1 MKKYLKLCCSLA
13 LVCLLSACKVALYSE
28 LSENEANQMLA
39 ILMANQIDASK
50 ETNKAKGLALHVP
63 KSQFIKAVEI
73 LRQNGYPKPKY
84 ASVMDV
90 FPANQLVSS
99 PEQERAKMEYLK
111 EQQIEEM
118 LAHIDGVV
126 SAHVA
131 IGLPDDQGSLG
142 KQATQPTVSVFIKYS
157 PATNL
162 STYQEQIRDL
172 VRQGIAGI
180 EQNNISVV
188 MVPASYRY
196 GEAQPL
202 TSSLPD
208 AWWARLVQKPVWL
221 GMVVVVL
228 LGLISSAIGFSILQ
242 ARRSEKRD

>member
-50 ETNKAKGLALHVP
+50 ETEKAKGLTLHVP
-63 KSQFIKAVEI
+63 KSQFIKAVEV

-111 EQQIEEM
+111 EQQIEAM
-118 LAHIDGVV
+118 LMSMDGVV
-126 SAHVA
+126 SANVN
-131 IGLPDDQGSLG
+131 IGTPLTDTLGSESA
-142 KQATQPTVSVFIKYS
+142 KSTVSVFIKYS
-157 PATNL
+157 PAMNL
-162 STYQEQIRDL
+162 IAYQEQIRDL
-172 VRQGIAGI
+172 VRQGIPGI
-180 EQNNISVV
+180 PSNNISVV
-188 MVPASYRY
+188 MVPAVYRY
-196 GEAQPL
+196 VQAQTQPSPL
-202 TSSLPD
+202 PNK
-208 AWWARLVQKPVWL
+208 WWALLVQSPIL
-221 GMVVVVL
+221 FGTTIAL
-228 LGLISSAIGFSILQ
+228 LLALIGSAIGFSIWQ
-242 ARRSEKRD
+242 TRRNS

>member
-1 MKKYLKLCCSLA
+1 MLA
-13 LVCLLSACKVALYSE
+13 L
-28 LSENEANQMLA
+28 
-39 ILMANQIDASK
+39 LMVNRIDAQK
-50 ETNKAKGLALHVP
+50 ETDKAKGIVLLVP
-63 KSQFIKAVEI
+63 KSQFIKAVEV

-90 FPANQLVSS
+90 FPSNQLVSS

-111 EQQIEEM
+111 EQQIQEM
-118 LAHIDGVV
+118 LTQIDGVV
-126 SAHVA
+126 SAHVS
-131 IGLPDDQGSLG
+131 IGLPDDQGGLG
-142 KQATQPTVSVFIKYS
+142 KQAMQSTVSVFIKYS

-196 GEAQPL
+196 GQAQPL
-202 TSSLPD
+202 AMPLPD
-208 AWWARLVQKPVWL
+208 TWWARLVQKPLWL
-221 GMVVVVL
+221 GTVIVVL
-228 LGLISSAIGFSILQ
+228 LGLIGSAIGFSIWQ
-242 ARRSEKRD
+242 TRRSEKLD